1 MSENYQTF
9 TTEYD
14 ECISKGLC
22 SINPVLSALQEVVLL
37 HLKELSFY
45 LLKLKAFGVT
55 NNQVREMFIDALT
68 GIIINAEYNQ
78 EQFQDIISKLDYNI
92 EQAKILYK
100 NFCESSGEEAQ
111 SVKLYFKHS
120 RDFNLSNAIKKGEK
134 YFIKKSLTL
143 TPKQKGY
150 FDIMLILAKS
160 MCLKIIEIRRLGQEY
175 DYSYYAILGM
185 INRLNFSDFSE
196 DLVKKEIDEFIK
208 VYYNT
213 VIQIF
218 DKQIEKYGQMG
229 FTEVSF
235 STVPGKAIL
244 VSGTDF
250 KKLEDVLK
258 ATEGTEISVYTH
270 GLEMLMSHAF
280 PKLHSHPNLKGHFGV
295 GLETSLIDFA
305 EFPGAIL
312 MTKATLFRPEYLYR
326 GRLFTLDPIA
336 PAGIIKLKENNYEP
350 LIKSALEGK
359 GFTNSNQKPP
369 MKVGFHESQL
379 NEKIDTIIEKMQK
392 NEIKHLFIIG
402 LINTPNAPYRQYF
415 EQFFELLPKDCYA
428 ISLCCDIKR
437 ENVFHLDSFYGYY
450 LFFKVLAKLQQK
462 IDIKQVNISVFLTRC
477 DKNTISNLLYL
488 KHIGIKNVYMCKCPP
503 TLINPV
509 IIETLQESFDIKELS
524 TAKEDL
530 ERILKL

>member
-14 ECISKGLC
+14 ECVSKGLC
-22 SINPVLSALQEVVLL
+22 SINPVLSSLQEVILL

-45 LLKLKAFGVT
+45 LLKLKEYGVT
-55 NNQVREMFIDALT
+55 NNQVKEIFIDVLT
-68 GIIINAEYNQ
+68 GIIVNAEYNQ
-78 EQFQDIISKLDYNI
+78 EQFQDIIYKLDYNI

-100 NFCESSGEEAQ
+100 NFCESAGEKAQ

-120 RDFNLSNAIKKGEK
+120 KELSLSNAIKKGEK
-134 YFIKKSLTL
+134 YFIKKNQTF

-160 MCLKIIEIRRLGQEY
+160 MCLKIIELQRLDLEH
-175 DYSYYAILGM
+175 DSAYYAVLRM
-185 INRLNFSDFSE
+185 LNRLNFSDFSE
-196 DLVKKEIDEFIK
+196 DLIKKEIDEFIK

-213 VIQIF
+213 VMQIF
-218 DKQIEKYGQMG
+218 NKQIEHYGEIG
-229 FTEVSF
+229 FSEVSF

-250 KKLEDVLK
+250 KKLENVLK
-258 ATEGTEISVYTH
+258 AVEGTEINVYTH

-280 PKLHSHPNLKGHFGV
+280 PKLRSHPNLKGHFGL
-295 GLETSLIDFA
+295 GLETSLMDFA

-336 PAGIIKLKENNYEP
+336 PSGIIRLKENNYEP

-359 GFTNSNQKPP
+359 GFVNGRQKIP
-369 MKVGFHESQL
+369 MKVGFE
-379 NEKIDTIIEKMQK
+379 EKQFDEEINKIIEKMQK

-402 LINTPNAPYRQYF
+402 LLNAPNAPYRQYF

-428 ISLCCDIKR
+428 ISLCCDIKK

-450 LFFKVLAKLQQK
+450 FFFKVLEKFQQK
-462 IDIKQVNISVFLTRC
+462 IDINQASISVFLTRC

-488 KHIGIKNVYMCKCPP
+488 KHIGIKNIYMCKCPP

-509 IIETLQESFDIKELS
+509 IIETLHESFDIKELS